1 MDIADTEIEALRVE
15 AAAAGDLLMSCAASI
30 ALGDVPVSDEE
41 WAALLKW
48 RAEND
53 GAEGPERPSEAL
65 EWCRQA
71 IQYARN
77 AAAN

>member
-1 MDIADTEIEALRVE
+1 MHITDTEIEALREE

-41 WAALLKW
+41 WSALLRW
-48 RAEND
+48 REEND
-53 GAEGPERPSEAL
+53 GAEGPERPSEAR

-77 AAAN
+77 ASAN